1 MVNGEPLDRLISFV
15 PGPLARGGP
24 KPKNRSTTQTTTR
37 ATTVNTSSHYGAEIL
52 ARARSV
58 LFSLLYTIS
67 FAVILCGAF
76 TLMSQ
81 GFSARTSRPLAR
93 VRRHP
98 EAPQHGESVLYVDL
112 TRERLEQLYQQA
124 S

>member
-1 MVNGEPLDRLISFV
+1 M
-15 PGPLARGGP
+15 
-24 KPKNRSTTQTTTR
+24 
-37 ATTVNTSSHYGAEIL
+37 EIL
-52 ARARSV
+52 VRARSV

-81 GFSARTSRPLAR
+81 GFSARTSRPLSR
-93 VRRHP
+93 VISHP

>member
-1 MVNGEPLDRLISFV
+1 LDRLVSFV
-15 PGPLARGGP
+15 AGPLSRGRL
-24 KPKNRSTTQTTTR
+24 KPKDRCTTQTTTR
-37 ATTVNTSSHYGAEIL
+37 ATTVNSSSHYGVEIL
-52 ARARSV
+52 VRARSV

-93 VRRHP
+93 VRSHP